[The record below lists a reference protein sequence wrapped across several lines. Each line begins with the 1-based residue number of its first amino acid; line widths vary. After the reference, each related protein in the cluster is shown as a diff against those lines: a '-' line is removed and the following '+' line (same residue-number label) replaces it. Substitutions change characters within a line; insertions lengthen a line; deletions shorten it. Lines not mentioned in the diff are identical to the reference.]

1 MMNVIRYE
9 TTALALAL
17 MVEAGG
23 PSLNCA
29 RFGIT
34 VATELT
40 RRVVVASGEDAL
52 ELELVAQRGDQL
64 EDASG
69 RVVASLGR
77 AGEWEYRD

>member
-1 MMNVIRYE
+1 MMHVIRYE

-17 MVEAGG
+17 MIEARG
-23 PSLNCA
+23 PGLNCA

-34 VATELT
+34 ATTELT
-40 RRVVVASGEDAL
+40 RRVVVASGEDAS
-52 ELELVAQRGDQL
+52 ELELAASRGDQL

>member
-1 MMNVIRYE
+1 MMNVVRYE
-9 TTALALAL
+9 ATAMALV
-17 MVEAGG
+17 MEAGTTV
-23 PSLNCA
+23 LNCA

-34 VATELT
+34 DATELS
-40 RRVVVASGEDAL
+40 RRVVVASGEDAA
-52 ELELVAQRGDQL
+52 ELELVARRGDQL